1 MDRGS
6 PSGQHDGA
14 MVFLFLHQNF
24 PGQFAHLAPALAAK
38 GHQVFALSSRFT
50 KPDTWRGVRLIPYAY
65 AEPKDQKLPEL
76 LMTPSTKGILRGI
89 PGVPERAC
97 IISGTFTQDIT
108 LTKYVDLASNDLI
121 KRCTSG
127 EHIENGELIVR
138 KSGGTSPVEYF
149 RIKMENIMITSYN
162 TGGSKDGLDRIQETL
177 TLNFRKFE
185 VLYTLQ
191 EESGAAGAET
201 MSGWDIAENKEWNA

>member
-1 MDRGS
+1 MAVDI
-6 PSGQHDGA
+6 
-14 MVFLFLHQNF
+14 FLKLSNNIKGESQDETHRDEIDV
-24 PGQFAHLAPALAAK
+24 LAWNWGLT
-38 GHQVFALSSRFT
+38 Q
-50 KPDTWRGVRLIPYAY
+50 
-65 AEPKDQKLPEL
+65 
-76 LMTPSTKGILRGI
+76 
-89 PGVPERAC
+89 
-97 IISGTFTQDIT
+97 SGTTHIGSGGGGGKVNVQDIT

-138 KSGGTSPVEYF
+138 KSGGSTPVEYF

-201 MSGWDIAENKEWNA
+201 MSGWDIAQNVEWSA